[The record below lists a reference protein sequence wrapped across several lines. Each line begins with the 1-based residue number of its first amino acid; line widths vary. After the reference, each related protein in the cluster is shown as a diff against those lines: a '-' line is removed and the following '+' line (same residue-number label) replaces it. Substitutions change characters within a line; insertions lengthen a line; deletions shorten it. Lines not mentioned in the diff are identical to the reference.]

1 MEDGYPCGLTR
12 TEEAHRPNVHQR
24 HLIQV
29 QPCPGS
35 VALSW
40 CLQCLQTRCSQVAD
54 LPEYRAVSIRM
65 PAILQVIDTVSFL
78 ASTLA
83 ASVNGKS

>member
-1 MEDGYPCGLTR
+1 
-12 TEEAHRPNVHQR
+12 
-24 HLIQV
+24 
-29 QPCPGS
+29 
-35 VALSW
+35 
-40 CLQCLQTRCSQVAD
+40 VAD

>member
-1 MEDGYPCGLTR
+1 MEDGNPCGLTR
-12 TEEAHRPNVHQR
+12 TEEAHRLHVHQR
-24 HLIQV
+24 YLIQV
-29 QPCPGS
+29 QHCPRA
-35 VALSW
+35 VALDLG
-40 CLQCLQTRCSQVAD
+40 LQCLQTRCSQVAD